1 MILLIDNYDSFT
13 YNLVHYVEELGH
25 NVQVYRND
33 KISLKKISKLDPKKI
48 IISPGPCTPNEAGI
62 CLDLVKRFYDKMP
75 ILGVCLG
82 HQSIGQAF
90 GAKIIKA
97 SKIMHGKTSKVSNL
111 GSKIFK
117 GLPASFEA
125 TRYHSLVIK
134 NGTLPKNF
142 RVISET
148 IDNKKNVI
156 MGIEHENYPCYGVQ
170 FHPESIASVP
180 FGKKIMKNF
189 LNLWLLIS
197 KNSFN

>member
-33 KISLKKISKLDPKKI
+33 KISLKKITKLNPKKI

-62 CLDLVKRFYDKMP
+62 CLDLIKKFYDKTP

-97 SKIMHGKTSKVSNL
+97 SKIMHGKTSTISNL

-117 GLPASFEA
+117 GLPSSFEA

-142 RVISET
+142 KVISET
-148 IDNKKNVI
+148 IDDKKNVI
-156 MGIEHENYPCYGVQ
+156 MGIEHKNYPCYGVQ

-189 LNLWLLIS
+189 LNL
-197 KNSFN
+197 

>member
-13 YNLVHYVEELGH
+13 YKLVHYVEELGH
-25 NVQVYRND
+25 NVQVFRND

-62 CLDLVKRFYDKMP
+62 CIDLVKKFYDKMP

-117 GLPASFEA
+117 GLPSSFEA

-134 NGTLPKNF
+134 NGTVPKNF

-189 LNLWLLIS
+189 LNL
-197 KNSFN
+197 

>member
-25 NVQVYRND
+25 RVDVYRND
-33 KISLKKISKLDPKKI
+33 KISLKKINQIKPKKI

-62 CLDLVKRFYDKMP
+62 CINLIKKFHKDIP

-97 SKIMHGKTSKVSNL
+97 SKIMHGKTSSVSNL
-111 GSKIFK
+111 GSKIFR
-117 GLPASFEA
+117 GLPKNFDA
-125 TRYHSLVIK
+125 TRYHSLIIK
-134 NGTLPKNF
+134 NETLPDYF
-142 RVISET
+142 RIISKT
-148 IDNKKNVI
+148 IDNKTDVI
-156 MGIEHENYPCYGVQ
+156 MGIEHKTYPCFGLQ

-180 FGKKIMKNF
+180 YGKKIIKNF
-189 LNLWLLIS
+189 LKL
-197 KNSFN
+197 

>member
-33 KISLKKISKLDPKKI
+33 KISLKKISKLNPKKI

-62 CLDLVKRFYDKMP
+62 CLDLVKKFYDKMP

-97 SKIMHGKTSKVSNL
+97 SKIMHGKTSKISNL

-117 GLPASFEA
+117 GLPSSFEA

-134 NGTLPKNF
+134 NGSLPKNF
-142 RVISET
+142 KVISET
-148 IDNKKNVI
+148 IDDKKNVI
-156 MGIEHENYPCYGVQ
+156 MGIEHKNYPCYGVQ

-189 LNLWLLIS
+189 LNL
-197 KNSFN
+197 

>member
-25 NVQVYRND
+25 NVQIYRND
-33 KISLKKISKLDPKKI
+33 KISLKKIAKLNPKKI

-189 LNLWLLIS
+189 LNL
-197 KNSFN
+197 

>member
-33 KISLKKISKLDPKKI
+33 KISLKKIAKLNPKKI

-62 CLDLVKRFYDKMP
+62 CLDLVKRFYNKMP

-111 GSKIFK
+111 GSKLFE
-117 GLPASFEA
+117 GLPTSFEA

-180 FGKKIMKNF
+180 FGKKIIRNF
-189 LNLWLLIS
+189 LNL
-197 KNSFN
+197 